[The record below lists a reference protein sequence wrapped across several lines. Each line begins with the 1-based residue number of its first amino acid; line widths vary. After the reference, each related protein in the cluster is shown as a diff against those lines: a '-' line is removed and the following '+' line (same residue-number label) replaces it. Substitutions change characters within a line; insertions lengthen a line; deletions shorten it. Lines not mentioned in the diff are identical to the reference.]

1 MQLTRF
7 TDYSLRVLIS
17 VGLSSPEGGITIS
30 EIADQYG
37 ISRNHL
43 MKVVHALARAGYLE
57 TIRGKGGGLR
67 LAQPATEINLGRVVR
82 ETEGSFTVV
91 PCFHRESAR
100 MCTIAPACLLKDVLR
115 DALQSF
121 LEVLDGYTLT
131 DLIKPDRA
139 LRNLLVLNSKRSRA
153 RRPAERPPS

>member
-7 TDYSLRVLIS
+7 TDYTLRVLIS
-17 VGLSSPEGGITIS
+17 VGLSRQAGVTIS

-67 LAQPATEINLGRVVR
+67 LALPATEINLGEVVR
-82 ETEGSFTVV
+82 ETEGSFAVV
-91 PCFHRESAR
+91 PCFDRENPH
-100 MCTIAPACLLKDVLR
+100 MCTIAPVCLLKGVLH

-121 LEVLDGYTLT
+121 LEVLDGYTLA
-131 DLIKPDRA
+131 DLLKPERA
-139 LRNLLVLNSKRSRA
+139 LRNLLVLNSQRNAA
-153 RRPAERPPS
+153 RRPAQRSRS